1 MKIFI
6 DYYIDPKTK
15 QKIYKFNNKKI
26 YFLRKF
32 KESILKKKQK
42 LKKKKRKI
50 KKKKKNIQPI
60 IHKIEPII
68 HEIEPL
74 IHEIEPKLPFNTESI
89 DEDLPLSFYLENST
103 DYTGEYSNIDYLAIL
118 EKDNFTEILDNRNEI
133 EPRENKK
140 EKVLIQSK
148 PVNKIIENADL
159 FQEYLDKIKAKQN
172 KISKQ
177 IRRKQLRILKRE
189 KIKKL
194 NKKKEF
200 QISSNKTLNKK
211 IIQEYIQEEKVVQN
225 NKIPNVKEI
234 KQKENKLYSIE
245 DEGFEVKDSYGKV
258 DGLHYKVDINSTIEV
273 PIVQDE
279 DNKIFLKIPKEGTFN
294 KYLNVFIG
302 TFNPDKRTIYLPSK
316 GKYDMRFIRW
326 IYEEKKKYIKI
337 KKSNFYNM

>member
-1 MKIFI
+1 MKFFI

-15 QKIYKFNNKKI
+15 QKIYKLNNKKI

-50 KKKKKNIQPI
+50 KKINIKKNIQPI
-60 IHKIEPII
+60 IHKIEPKL
-68 HEIEPL
+68 L
-74 IHEIEPKLPFNTESI
+74 IDVQPINTEPI

-148 PVNKIIENADL
+148 HVNKIIENENL
-159 FQEYLDKIKAKQN
+159 FQEHLDKIKAKQN

-189 KIKKL
+189 RIKKQ

-211 IIQEYIQEEKVVQN
+211 IIQEYIQEEKVIKN
-225 NKIPNVKEI
+225 NKISNIKEI
-234 KQKENKLYSIE
+234 KQKEYKLYSIE

-258 DGLHYKVDINSTIEV
+258 DGLYYKVDINSTIEI

-294 KYLNVFIG
+294 KYLNVLIG

-316 GKYDMRFIRW
+316 GKYDVRLIRW
-326 IYEEKKKYIKI
+326 ISEEKKKYIKM

>member
-1 MKIFI
+1 MKFFI

-15 QKIYKFNNKKI
+15 QKIYKLNNKKI

-50 KKKKKNIQPI
+50 KKINIKKNIQPI

-68 HEIEPL
+68 HEIEP
-74 IHEIEPKLPFNTESI
+74 KLPFNTEPT
-89 DEDLPLSFYLENST
+89 DEDLPLSFYLEKST
-103 DYTGEYSNIDYLAIL
+103 DYTGEDSNIDYSEIL
-118 EKDNFTEILDNRNEI
+118 ERDTLTEKMDNRNEI
-133 EPRENKK
+133 EPRENEK

-148 PVNKIIENADL
+148 YEEKIIENADL

-211 IIQEYIQEEKVVQN
+211 IIQEYIQEEKVVQD
-225 NKIPNVKEI
+225 NKIPNLKEI
-234 KQKENKLYSIE
+234 KQKEDKLYSIE

-302 TFNPDKRTIYLPSK
+302 TFNHDKRTIYLPSK
-316 GKYDMRFIRW
+316 GKYDMRLIRW
-326 IYEEKKKYIKI
+326 IYEEKKKYIKM
-337 KKSNFYNM
+337 KNSNFYYM